1 MLWFLSVV
9 NMGLKHYLETFQE
22 KSKYMKNAIN
32 EELNLDKLDDKSGK
46 SDKSNNDFDEENVF

>member
-32 EELNLDKLDDKSGK
+32 EELNLDKLDDQ
-46 SDKSNNDFDEENVF
+46 SDQSNNDSDEENV